1 MDYLSKYDMHFLF
14 LCYRIAIFEITPN
27 QSFLG
32 LLLSFLL
39 PYFKYEIIV
48 TVWNQGLS
56 TQIESVAGF
65 WIIPLRA
72 MNLKTSDWF

>member
-1 MDYLSKYDMHFLF
+1 MKGWNLPTYFLF
-14 LCYRIAIFEITPN
+14 LCYGIVISGITPN
-27 QSFLG
+27 QSLLG
-32 LLLSFLL
+32 LLLSFPL
-39 PYFKYEIIV
+39 PYFEHEIII

-56 TQIESVAGF
+56 TQIESIAGF